1 MKIVQVPLCNKQCV
15 AKVFIFFPAT
25 VSNFV
30 RKEIFLRPFSI
41 MKDAFIKIVHSPI
54 SLEIST
60 TFRYTIIV
68 SMSYFV
74 TCFDNFLFLSRR
86 GRGNN
91 LFWYYVSASWEI
103 TPGIVLLG
111 LTKMQIYVMKKA
123 AWNNWYLQRND
134 ILHTLLF
141 LYEAIIYL
149 TYEFVK
155 NTSTH
160 TSSMRL

>member
-1 MKIVQVPLCNKQCV
+1 M
-15 AKVFIFFPAT
+15 
-25 VSNFV
+25 
-30 RKEIFLRPFSI
+30 
-41 MKDAFIKIVHSPI
+41 HSPI
-54 SLEIST
+54 LLEIST

-123 AWNNWYLQRND
+123 AWNKWYLQRND

-149 TYEFVK
+149 TYEFIK
-155 NTSTH
+155 NTSAH
-160 TSSMRL
+160 TSSMRLWKRQHEFWLTKYITFLS